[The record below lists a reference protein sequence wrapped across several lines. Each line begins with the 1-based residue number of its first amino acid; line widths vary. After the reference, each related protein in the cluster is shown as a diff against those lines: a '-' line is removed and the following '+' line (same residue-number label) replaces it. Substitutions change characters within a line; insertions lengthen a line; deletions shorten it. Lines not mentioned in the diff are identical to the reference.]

1 MICSIGIKDNRY
13 FNLKKFLIII
23 VSMLL
28 FVLISIF
35 LNFVLS
41 KETYCINLNLKFD
54 LNTKYDWNL
63 ISNRYENIIN
73 SYDTKYKK
81 ENLIYESLNN
91 KNILY
96 DPKQLTINPDVYGR
110 QINIEYLAS
119 NKENGIRV
127 VENIGDSIIRI
138 NKSFMPNKFVKL
150 EKNLSINKEEVT
162 LDKKLNVLIFAIWGL
177 SLGIGISM
185 IMEAKCIL
193 KKN

>member
-1 MICSIGIKDNRY
+1 MKRRYIILIGTI
-13 FNLKKFLIII
+13 LIFI
-23 VSMLL
+23 
-28 FVLISIF
+28 LISIF
-35 LNFVLS
+35 FNSIS
-41 KETYCINLNLKFD
+41 KEKYVINLNLKFD

-63 ISNRYENIIN
+63 ISKRYENIIN

-91 KNILY
+91 KNIIY
-96 DPKQLTINPDVYGR
+96 DSKQLTINPDVYGR

-138 NKSFMPNKFVKL
+138 NKSFIPNKFVKL

>member
-1 MICSIGIKDNRY
+1 MKLGKDNNYLMKRRY
-13 FNLKKFLIII
+13 IILIGTILI
-23 VSMLL
+23 
-28 FVLISIF
+28 FILISIF
-35 LNFVLS
+35 FNSIS
-41 KETYCINLNLKFD
+41 KEKYNINLNLKFD
-54 LNTKYDWNL
+54 LNTKYDWNI
-63 ISNRYENIIN
+63 ISKRYENIVN

-91 KNILY
+91 KNISY
-96 DPKQLTINPDVYGR
+96 DSKKLTINPYVYGR
-110 QINIEYLAS
+110 QINIEYIAK
-119 NKENGIRV
+119 NEATGIRV
-127 VENIGDSIIRI
+127 VESIGDSIIKI